1 MLSFISEV
9 TAVGMPE
16 VLKES
21 REGKNHKV
29 KFRACLQ
36 TVDEVNSNKRL
47 YKKEDLMEALSN
59 VSDKIKKR
67 MFLGEL
73 DHPTEDDQ
81 KRQVVVLLKNASHLV
96 TRVETS
102 GREIIGT
109 CETLTTPSGQ
119 ILTSLIKDKVPI
131 GFSLRALGNVEVKD
145 GVSVVKKPIF
155 IVTYDAV
162 SNPSHREAVVR
173 EVMTEGLI
181 CINGVCFN
189 TPTTPLDDLFE
200 YCLEKLYKSNI
211 VR

>member
-1 MLSFISEV
+1 MLSFINEV
-9 TAVGMPE
+9 TAVEMPE
-16 VLKES
+16 VLKEF
-21 REGKNHKV
+21 REGKSYKV

-47 YKKEDLMEALSN
+47 YRKEDLVEALSN

-73 DHPTEDDQ
+73 DHPIEDDQ

-96 TRVETS
+96 TRIDVD
-102 GREIIGT
+102 GREVIGI

-131 GFSLRALGNVEVKD
+131 GFSLRALGNVEFKD

-155 IVTYDAV
+155 IITYDAV
-162 SNPSHREAVVR
+162 SNPSHREAIVR
-173 EVMTEGLI
+173 EVVTEGLV
-181 CINGVCFN
+181 CIDGLCFN
-189 TPTTPLDDLFE
+189 TTTTPLDDLFE
-200 YCLEKLYKSNI
+200 YCLEKLYRDSV